1 MTDAEGSEAPGAL
14 PREEIA
20 RRRRRQEALDSLEYE
35 QEREA
40 MLRQRLE
47 PLIRDAD
54 AWQRGR
60 GRGGGHEPPR
70 TSRRSDGSASC
81 SSGRPEDAPAR
92 FEAQIAELEAMIED
106 SQRRQRAFA
115 AYAEALGS
123 CTGAFRSSERGT

>member
-1 MTDAEGSEAPGAL
+1 MTEAEGSAAPGAL
-14 PREEIA
+14 LREEIA
-20 RRRRRQEALDSLEYE
+20 RQRRRQEALDSLEYE

-54 AWQRGR
+54 AWQADDAAVAGMSADDV
-60 GRGGGHEPPR
+60 E
-70 TSRRSDGSASC
+70 TLRRIGFVQQ
-81 SSGRPEDAPAR
+81 RPPEDAAGR

-123 CTGAFRSSERGT
+123 